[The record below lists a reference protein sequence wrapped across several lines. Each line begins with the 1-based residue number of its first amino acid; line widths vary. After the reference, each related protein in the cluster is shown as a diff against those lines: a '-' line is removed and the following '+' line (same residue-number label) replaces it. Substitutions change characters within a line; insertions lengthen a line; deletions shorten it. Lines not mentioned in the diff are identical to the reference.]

1 MVIKQEVL
9 EKIIELL
16 EGWSDR
22 QMTSEQME
30 AKGIEIRESLGIDPS
45 RQDLTTEELN
55 LISEAVTQAVSI
67 YDERKSNA
75 N

>member
-9 EKIIELL
+9 EKIIEII
-16 EGWSDR
+16 EGWSDPK
-22 QMTSEQME
+22 MTSEQLQ
-30 AKGIEIRESLGIDPS
+30 AKGREVMKDLGFDSGI
-45 RQDLTTEELN
+45 QNLTKEQLN

>member
-9 EKIIELL
+9 EKIIEII
-16 EGWSDR
+16 EGWSDP
-22 QMTSEQME
+22 QMTKEQLE
-30 AKGIEIRESLGIDPS
+30 AKGREVRESLGIDPS
-45 RQDLTTEELN
+45 KQDLTREELD

-67 YDERKSNA
+67 YDERISNA

>member
-9 EKIIELL
+9 EKIIEII
-16 EGWSDR
+16 EGWSDP
-22 QMTSEQME
+22 QMTKEQLE
-30 AKGIEIRESLGIDPS
+30 AKGSEVKESLGIDPS
-45 RQDLTTEELN
+45 KQDLTREELN

-67 YDERKSNA
+67 YDERISNA

>member
-9 EKIIELL
+9 EKIIEIL
-16 EGWSDR
+16 EGWSDPK
-22 QMTSEQME
+22 MTSEQLQ
-30 AKGIEIRESLGIDPS
+30 AKGREVMKDLGFDSGI
-45 RQDLTTEELN
+45 QNLTKEQLN
-55 LISEAVTQAVSI
+55 VVSEAVTQAVSI

>member
-9 EKIIELL
+9 EKIIEILH
-16 EGWSDR
+16 GWSDPK
-22 QMTSEQME
+22 MTKEQLE
-30 AKGIEIRESLGIDPS
+30 AKGREVMKGLGFDSGI
-45 RQDLTTEELN
+45 QNLTKEQLN

>member
-9 EKIIELL
+9 EKIIEILQ
-16 EGWSDR
+16 GWSDR

-30 AKGIEIRESLGIDPS
+30 AKGIEVRESLGIGS
-45 RQDLTTEELN
+45 NIKDLTTEELD
-55 LISEAVTQAVSI
+55 LISEAVTQAISI

>member
-9 EKIIELL
+9 EKIIEII
-16 EGWSDR
+16 EGWSDPK
-22 QMTSEQME
+22 MTKEQLE
-30 AKGIEIRESLGIDPS
+30 AKGREVMKDLGFDSGI
-45 RQDLTTEELN
+45 QNLTKEQLN
-55 LISEAVTQAVSI
+55 VVSEAVTQAVSI

>member
-9 EKIIELL
+9 EKIIEII
-16 EGWSDR
+16 EGWSDPK
-22 QMTSEQME
+22 MTKEQLE
-30 AKGIEIRESLGIDPS
+30 AKGSEVKESLGIDPS
-45 RQDLTTEELN
+45 RQDLTREELN

-67 YDERKSNA
+67 YDERISNA

>member
-9 EKIIELL
+9 EKIIEILQ
-16 EGWSDR
+16 GWSDP
-22 QMTSEQME
+22 QMTREQLE
-30 AKGIEIRESLGIDPS
+30 AKGREVMKDLGFDSGI
-45 RQDLTTEELN
+45 QNLTKEELN

>member
-9 EKIIELL
+9 EKIIEII
-16 EGWSDR
+16 EGWSDPH
-22 QMTSEQME
+22 MTREQLE
-30 AKGIEIRESLGIDPS
+30 AKGREVIEGLGFDSGI
-45 RQDLTTEELN
+45 QNLTKEQLN
-55 LISEAVTQAVSI
+55 LVSEAVNQAKAI

>member
-30 AKGIEIRESLGIDPS
+30 AKGIEVRESLGIDPS
-45 RQDLTTEELN
+45 RQDLTKEELN

>member
-30 AKGIEIRESLGIDPS
+30 AKGSEVRESLGIDPS
-45 RQDLTTEELN
+45 KQDLTREELD

>member
-9 EKIIELL
+9 EKIIEILQ
-16 EGWSDR
+16 GWSDR

-30 AKGIEIRESLGIDPS
+30 AKGIEVRESLGIGS
-45 RQDLTTEELN
+45 NIQDLTTEELD
-55 LISEAVTQAVSI
+55 LISEAVTQAISI
-67 YDERKSNA
+67 YDERISNA